1 MNTSYDWFLDHGV
14 LLESAQAQVADVR
27 GGLQDVP
34 PEGRRPFNVDEV
46 LEKYGRLDIFFANAG
61 IIAGA
66 ERILDAS
73 ADNFMKTM
81 RTNALR

>member
-1 MNTSYDWFLDHGV
+1 MLDVHAREIESLYPGV
-14 LLESAQAQVADVR
+14 KVHARKIDAGDEADVKN
-27 GGLQDVP
+27 L
-34 PEGRRPFNVDEV
+34 VDEV
-46 LEKYGRLDIFFANAG
+46 LQKYGRLDIFFANAG

-66 ERILDAS
+66 ERILDAT